1 MNAID
6 SLDWLESES
15 IFVFRE
21 LVAESRNPVLLF
33 SGGKDSTLLVHLAC
47 KAFWP
52 APLPFPVMHIDTGH
66 NFPEVIEFRD
76 RLAEELDLRLIVR
89 SVEDSIAAGRVS
101 VALPTASRNAAQS
114 VTLRDAIAEFGF
126 DAAIGGAR
134 RDEERARAKER
145 IFSVRDAKGRWNPKL
160 QRPELWDSYSGALG
174 PGEHL
179 RVFPISDWTEL
190 DVWSYIAREKVGL
203 PSLYYAHQRDVVQRG
218 ASLIAM
224 TELTPA
230 APGETIEQRSVRFRT
245 VGDITCTAP
254 VASEAENVEAVLAE
268 TLLSRISERGATRLD
283 DAATD
288 AAMEL
293 RKREGYF

>member
-1 MNAID
+1 MNALD

-76 RLAEELDLRLIVR
+76 RLASELGLRLIVR
-89 SVEDSIAAGRVS
+89 SVQDSILSGRVTLPS
-101 VALPTASRNAAQS
+101 PTASRNAAQS

-145 IFSVRDAKGRWNPKL
+145 IFSIRDATGRWDPKR

-179 RVFPISDWTEL
+179 RAFPISDWTEL
-190 DVWSYIAREKVGL
+190 DVWSYLAREKIPL
-203 PSLYYAHQRDVVQRG
+203 PSLYYAHSRDVVRRG
-218 ASLIAM
+218 RSLIAV
-224 TELTPA
+224 TELTMPN
-230 APGETIEQRSVRFRT
+230 PGEKVETVSVRFRT

-254 VASEAENVEAVLAE
+254 VASHAQTAEAILAE

-283 DAATD
+283 DSATD